1 VITFDTSGLL
11 GLLDPDEADAPQ
23 IVAAVRD
30 DPGPLVVPA
39 GILAEVASLLEHRYE
54 PRALDAFLADLEDG
68 AFVLDCGEGDVPRI
82 RELVD
87 RYADLPL
94 RFADAAVIACAER
107 SGGSVMTLDRRGF
120 DIVARD
126 VHLTVLPM

>member
-11 GLLDPDEADAPQ
+11 GLLDHDEADGPR

-54 PRALDAFLADLEDG
+54 PRALDVFLADLEDG